1 MSVAAQ
7 RTRAPSQVSARSEPK
22 PGARKIVHLT
32 SVHPAFDV
40 RIFHKECKSIAR
52 AGYDVTLI
60 AAHDRDETVD
70 GVRMKAMV
78 RASGRISR
86 MLRTTWAICR
96 QAIRED
102 ADLYHFHD
110 PELIPVA
117 LVMRIRG
124 KKVIYDVHEDVP
136 ADILSKQYIP
146 SHFRRPIAWLAGLIE
161 KKSSRY
167 FSGVVAATSPIS
179 RRFRFR
185 TAGTV
190 VVSNYPVLDQEPDP
204 RAQSWSRPSGSAVV
218 YAGLLSQDRCIRE
231 IVEAMDLLSPDLA
244 ATLNLAGSFSPPAS
258 RSRSDGSEGMA
269 EGQLSGCRC
278 EPFRSLTP
286 AEWRARGTLHLSP
299 GSIRTVSKRLPTSF
313 LSTCTPGFQV
323 IASDFPGFHAVVNS
337 VRCGLLVDP
346 LDSKSIAR
354 AIEYVLT
361 HSRRSRTNGSAGT
374 RGRQPNIQLGKRRR
388 QVARALY
395 ATLLDSTS
403 TA

>member
-52 AGYDVTLI
+52 AGYEVTLI

-231 IVEAMDLLSPDLA
+231 IVEAMDLLSPDLG
-244 ATLNLAGSFSPPAS
+244 ATLYLAGGFSPPAYAREVTAAKGWQKVNS
-258 RSRSDGSEGMA
+258 LGVVSRSD
-269 EGQLSGCRC
+269 LSLLLNG
-278 EPFRSLTP
+278 
-286 AEWRARGTLHLSP
+286 ARAGLCIYRPDPNCVEAAPNKLFEYMHAGIP
-299 GSIRTVSKRLPTSF
+299 
-313 LSTCTPGFQV
+313 V

-361 HSRRSRTNGSAGT
+361 HPEEAEQMGR
-374 RGRQPNIQLGKRRR
+374 RGREAVNRTFNWASEEDKLL
-388 QVARALY
+388 ALY

>member
-1 MSVAAQ
+1 MSAAAQ
-7 RTRAPSQVSARSEPK
+7 RTQAQPQATARSEPQK
-22 PGARKIVHLT
+22 GARKIVHLT

-78 RASGRISR
+78 PPSGRISR

-136 ADILSKQYIP
+136 ADILTKQYIP
-146 SHFRRPIAWLAGLIE
+146 RHFRRPISWLAGLVE

-167 FSGVVAATSPIS
+167 FSAVVTATNPIS

-185 TAGTV
+185 KAGTV
-190 VVSNYPVLDQEPDP
+190 VVSNYPVLDQEWDP
-204 RAQSWSRPSGSAVV
+204 RVPSWSHRTGSSIV
-218 YAGLLSQDRCIRE
+218 YAGLLSEDRCIRE
-231 IVEAMDLLSPDLA
+231 IVEAMNLVPPSLG
-244 ATLNLAGSFSPPAS
+244 ATLNLAGGFSPPAYAREVTAAQGWQKVNS
-258 RSRSDGSEGMA
+258 LGVVSRSD
-269 EGQLSGCRC
+269 LSLLLN
-278 EPFRSLTP
+278 S
-286 AEWRARGTLHLSP
+286 ARAGLCIYRPDPNCVEAAPNKLFEYMYAGIP
-299 GSIRTVSKRLPTSF
+299 
-313 LSTCTPGFQV
+313 V
-323 IASDFPGFHAVVNS
+323 IASDFPGFHAIVNS
-337 VRCGLLVDP
+337 VKCGLLVDP
-346 LDSKSIAR
+346 LDSKGIAR

-361 HSRRSRTNGSAGT
+361 HPEEAEQMGRRGREAVSRTFNWASEEDK
-374 RGRQPNIQLGKRRR
+374 LL
-388 QVARALY
+388 ALY
-395 ATLLDSTS
+395 ASLLDFTS